1 MRSLLLYLLL
11 LSIPLTITAEEYAVL
26 LCYHTNETVSF
37 TVGNEPTA
45 YVDNGDVVIRLH
57 DVEVRYPISEGVV
70 FKIVKQDG
78 SKVDGIGAETT
89 QFTIKDGTICCK
101 GLQASETI
109 SLYSVNG
116 TKFMMAK
123 ANDNGESTIDVRHL
137 NSKVIIIKTRTKNFK
152 IISR

>member
-78 SKVDGIGAETT
+78 SKADRIGT
-89 QFTIKDGTICCK
+89 
-101 GLQASETI
+101 
-109 SLYSVNG
+109 
-116 TKFMMAK
+116 
-123 ANDNGESTIDVRHL
+123 
-137 NSKVIIIKTRTKNFK
+137 
-152 IISR
+152 